1 MSEKYL
7 IFGATGS
14 VGSSLA
20 EQLKNSGNDIHLV
33 ARNESEV
40 KTIAEKLGCSYT
52 VADVLE
58 DGFIEKV
65 KSDINDIKGIAYCVG
80 SIDLK
85 PLRMVTEADMN
96 KCMKLNLYSAIEAI
110 KGFQES
116 LKKNKGSVVLFST
129 VAAQR
134 GFTNHT
140 IIASAKAAVEGLTVT
155 LAAEFAPNIRVNC
168 IAPSLSK
175 SKIAE
180 PMLKNPA
187 IAEGIA
193 KAHPLKRL
201 GEGKD
206 SAALAKFLITEESS
220 WVTGQV
226 IAVAVALGAQDL
238 FKNLISGI
246 LVLVE
251 KRFKIGDWILVEG
264 IIEGIV
270 EKIGFRST
278 VLRKFDK
285 SLAIIPNFQF
295 AENAVINISETTN
308 WRIDWAITL
317 QYDTTVDQLKK
328 IRNEIEDHI
337 NKNDDFDKAV
347 GVAVRV
353 EKFSDSSIDMR
364 VRCFTTSNSF
374 STWLEVK
381 EKLAIEIK
389 QIVEGNKAAFAFPSQ
404 SIYIEKK

>member
-14 VGSSLA
+14 VGSNLA

-40 KTIAEKLGCSYT
+40 KVIAEKLSCSYT

-65 KSDINDIKGIAYCVG
+65 KSDVNEIKGIAYCVG

-110 KGFQES
+110 KGFQEN

-155 LAAEFAPNIRVNC
+155 LAAEFAPHIRVNC

-220 WVTGQV
+220 WITGQI
-226 IAVAVALGAQDL
+226 IAVDG
-238 FKNLISGI
+238 G
-246 LVLVE
+246 
-251 KRFKIGDWILVEG
+251 
-264 IIEGIV
+264 
-270 EKIGFRST
+270 RS
-278 VLRKFDK
+278 
-285 SLAIIPNFQF
+285 
-295 AENAVINISETTN
+295 
-308 WRIDWAITL
+308 
-317 QYDTTVDQLKK
+317 
-328 IRNEIEDHI
+328 
-337 NKNDDFDKAV
+337 
-347 GVAVRV
+347 
-353 EKFSDSSIDMR
+353 
-364 VRCFTTSNSF
+364 
-374 STWLEVK
+374 
-381 EKLAIEIK
+381 KL
-389 QIVEGNKAAFAFPSQ
+389 S
-404 SIYIEKK
+404 

>member
-20 EQLKNSGNDIHLV
+20 EQLKNSGSNIHLI

-40 KTIAEKLGCSYT
+40 KVIAEKLNCSFT

-96 KCMKLNLYSAIEAI
+96 KCMKLNLYSAIEII
-110 KGFQES
+110 KGYQES

-180 PMLKNPA
+180 PMLKNPT

-220 WVTGQV
+220 WITGQI
-226 IAVAVALGAQDL
+226 IAVDG
-238 FKNLISGI
+238 G
-246 LVLVE
+246 
-251 KRFKIGDWILVEG
+251 
-264 IIEGIV
+264 
-270 EKIGFRST
+270 RS
-278 VLRKFDK
+278 
-285 SLAIIPNFQF
+285 
-295 AENAVINISETTN
+295 
-308 WRIDWAITL
+308 
-317 QYDTTVDQLKK
+317 
-328 IRNEIEDHI
+328 
-337 NKNDDFDKAV
+337 
-347 GVAVRV
+347 
-353 EKFSDSSIDMR
+353 
-364 VRCFTTSNSF
+364 
-374 STWLEVK
+374 
-381 EKLAIEIK
+381 KL
-389 QIVEGNKAAFAFPSQ
+389 S
-404 SIYIEKK
+404 

>member
-33 ARNESEV
+33 ARNENEV
-40 KTIAEKLGCSYT
+40 KAIAEKLGCSYT

-65 KSDINDIKGIAYCVG
+65 KSDISDIKGVAYCVG

-155 LAAEFAPNIRVNC
+155 LAAEFAPHIRVNC

-220 WVTGQV
+220 WITGQI
-226 IAVAVALGAQDL
+226 IAVDG
-238 FKNLISGI
+238 G
-246 LVLVE
+246 
-251 KRFKIGDWILVEG
+251 
-264 IIEGIV
+264 
-270 EKIGFRST
+270 RS
-278 VLRKFDK
+278 
-285 SLAIIPNFQF
+285 
-295 AENAVINISETTN
+295 
-308 WRIDWAITL
+308 
-317 QYDTTVDQLKK
+317 
-328 IRNEIEDHI
+328 
-337 NKNDDFDKAV
+337 
-347 GVAVRV
+347 
-353 EKFSDSSIDMR
+353 
-364 VRCFTTSNSF
+364 
-374 STWLEVK
+374 
-381 EKLAIEIK
+381 KL
-389 QIVEGNKAAFAFPSQ
+389 S
-404 SIYIEKK
+404 

>member
-40 KTIAEKLGCSYT
+40 KVIAEKLGCSYT
-52 VADVLE
+52 VTDVLE

-65 KSDINDIKGIAYCVG
+65 KAEINEIKGIAYCVG

-134 GFTNHT
+134 GFTNHA

-180 PMLKNPA
+180 PMLKNPT

-220 WVTGQV
+220 WVTGQI
-226 IAVAVALGAQDL
+226 IAVDG
-238 FKNLISGI
+238 G
-246 LVLVE
+246 
-251 KRFKIGDWILVEG
+251 
-264 IIEGIV
+264 
-270 EKIGFRST
+270 RS
-278 VLRKFDK
+278 
-285 SLAIIPNFQF
+285 
-295 AENAVINISETTN
+295 
-308 WRIDWAITL
+308 
-317 QYDTTVDQLKK
+317 
-328 IRNEIEDHI
+328 
-337 NKNDDFDKAV
+337 
-347 GVAVRV
+347 
-353 EKFSDSSIDMR
+353 
-364 VRCFTTSNSF
+364 
-374 STWLEVK
+374 
-381 EKLAIEIK
+381 KL
-389 QIVEGNKAAFAFPSQ
+389 S
-404 SIYIEKK
+404 

>member
-20 EQLKNSGNDIHLV
+20 EQLKNSGNDIHLI

-40 KTIAEKLGCSYT
+40 KAIAEKLGCSYT
-52 VADVLE
+52 VANVLDE
-58 DGFIEKV
+58 GFIEKV
-65 KSDINDIKGIAYCVG
+65 KMDAAEIKGMAYCVG

-110 KGFQES
+110 KGYQES
-116 LKKNKGSVVLFST
+116 LKKNKGSIVLFST

-140 IIASAKAAVEGLTVT
+140 IIASTKAAVEGLTVT
-155 LAAEFAPNIRVNC
+155 LAAEFAPHIRVNC
-168 IAPSLSK
+168 VAPSLSK

-180 PMLKNPA
+180 PMLKNPT

-226 IAVAVALGAQDL
+226 IAVDG
-238 FKNLISGI
+238 G
-246 LVLVE
+246 
-251 KRFKIGDWILVEG
+251 
-264 IIEGIV
+264 
-270 EKIGFRST
+270 RS
-278 VLRKFDK
+278 
-285 SLAIIPNFQF
+285 
-295 AENAVINISETTN
+295 
-308 WRIDWAITL
+308 
-317 QYDTTVDQLKK
+317 
-328 IRNEIEDHI
+328 
-337 NKNDDFDKAV
+337 
-347 GVAVRV
+347 
-353 EKFSDSSIDMR
+353 
-364 VRCFTTSNSF
+364 
-374 STWLEVK
+374 
-381 EKLAIEIK
+381 KL
-389 QIVEGNKAAFAFPSQ
+389 S
-404 SIYIEKK
+404 